1 MFCDLSLS
9 ELLKLSS
16 PLTGESDEIVFL
28 ETIYQSWRIVI
39 ENPLRSLI
47 GGHMAPQTL
56 RLEEVI
62 SCHQKG
68 ADNGSEIGTVA
79 LESLILLQT
88 DVVETDAKGLARVG
102 IGRIQ
107 ELAVSIVGVV
117 IYVGEGGEVVLQL
130 SETDVYKLP

>member
-28 ETIYQSWRIVI
+28 EAVQQTGWIVT
-39 ENPLRSLI
+39 EDPLRSLI
-47 GGHMAPQTL
+47 GRHMAPQTL

-62 SCHQKG
+62 PCHQKR
-68 ADNGSEIGTVA
+68 AYDGSEIGAVA

-88 DVVETDAKGLARVG
+88 DVVETYAKGLA
-102 IGRIQ
+102 
-107 ELAVSIVGVV
+107 
-117 IYVGEGGEVVLQL
+117 
-130 SETDVYKLP
+130 